1 MALGWASVVPSDVAA
16 AADDPPAISAAASGP
31 ATPTTR
37 VDGRSRDRCVGECD
51 DRWGIG
57 EVWRR
62 TPPAGK

>member
-1 MALGWASVVPSDVAA
+1 MALGWASVVPSAVAA

-31 ATPTTR
+31 ATPTPR
-37 VDGRSRDRCVGECD
+37 EGRSRDRCVGECD

-62 TPPAGK
+62 TPPPDK